1 METCPP
7 SCPEQQ
13 HRIIRQTEPYPPSSL
28 SLLSN
33 TKKYIILSPG
43 NSRKPKIGCDHLA
56 ANHASLGI
64 FVVLDSTCIERSPAH
79 KDTLHFAAHIRLK
92 VSPSMHA
99 RETSSQH
106 RSSLYPLPLA
116 LGAAAVR
123 LGEFDINP
131 RWKPADDRLD
141 LALINRAAAS
151 RSIDVGDLSGIHDRY
166 ISHLVAW

>member
-1 METCPP
+1 MVPETENWLRPTTHP
-7 SCPEQQ
+7 SAFSWCS
-13 HRIIRQTEPYPPSSL
+13 I
-28 SLLSN
+28 LLALN
-33 TKKYIILSPG
+33 
-43 NSRKPKIGCDHLA
+43 
-56 ANHASLGI
+56 
-64 FVVLDSTCIERSPAH
+64 VLPHTR
-79 KDTLHFAAHIRLK
+79 TLHFAAHIRLK

-166 ISHLVAW
+166 ISHLVA